1 MVLDGGNIMNNLMGK
16 PIGVSFKNGQ
26 GTSGVLCGMTESKML
41 IVEYLYHEQ
50 FALKQY
56 DISLIENI
64 HQFPP
69 CHN

>member
-1 MVLDGGNIMNNLMGK
+1 MVLDWGYIVNSLTGK
-16 PIGVSFKNGQ
+16 PIGISFKNGQ
-26 GTSGVLCGMTESKML
+26 GTSGVLCGMSKSKLL

-64 HQFPP
+64 HPFPP